1 MSSDARVPSAI
12 RLESVSKRYRAGR
25 SRTVVDLVASN
36 IDRLRGRS
44 RHVHSATRGRID
56 SVLWAMRDVSFDVP
70 EGAGVGVIGRN
81 GAGKT
86 TLLKLISR
94 VTWPTSGR
102 VRVAGRVVSLIELG
116 AGFHPELTGRE
127 NVYLGGGLFGLTR
140 REIDRRFDQIVA
152 FADVDRLIDTPM
164 KRYSSGLY
172 ARLGFSVA
180 IHANPDVVLV
190 DEVLAVGDAA
200 FRRRAL
206 EALRQLIA
214 DGKTVLFIS
223 HDMWNVRRLC
233 DQILWM
239 EEGRVRA
246 YGPAGE
252 IAERYMNEVNVQALA
267 NQSTALQSAR
277 SGTGE
282 VRYTSVDLLDAAGA
296 PSVLL
301 TPGATLLVRAAY
313 RAEQAVARP
322 VFQIGIIDVDTGLV
336 ITTATSRPADVP
348 EIVSGVGTI
357 ECRFPRLPL
366 RPRQYIL
373 RLSIT
378 DSHQLASFDV
388 VTAGPRFAVSGQGGG
403 VEGLADEE
411 DGLVSLPF
419 EFAHHEGDARVL
431 HEA

>member
-1 MSSDARVPSAI
+1 VPLAI
-12 RLESVSKRYRAGR
+12 QLDQVTKRYRAGR
-25 SRTVVDLVASN
+25 SRTVVDLIGSN
-36 IDRLRGRS
+36 IDRMRGKAQD
-44 RHVHSATRGRID
+44 VHSVTRGRID
-56 SVLWAMRDVSFDVP
+56 TTIWALRDVSIDVP
-70 EGAGVGVIGRN
+70 EAAGVGVIGRN

-102 VRVAGRVVSLIELG
+102 VLVAGRVVSLIELG

-140 REIDRRFDQIVA
+140 RDIDRQFDRIVD
-152 FADVDRLIDTPM
+152 FADVARLIDTPM

-180 IHANPDVVLV
+180 IHANPDIVLV

-246 YGPAGE
+246 YGAAAD
-252 IAERYMNEVNVQALA
+252 IAERYMSEVNVQALA
-267 NQSTALQSAR
+267 NQSTALQSHR
-277 SGTGE
+277 GGTGE
-282 VRYTSVDLLDAAGA
+282 IRYASVEIVDAAGGA
-296 PSVLL
+296 SVLFA
-301 TPGATLLVRAAY
+301 PGDTLVVRATY
-313 RAEQAVARP
+313 RAEQPVVRP
-322 VFQIGIIDVDTGLV
+322 VFQVGIIDVDTGLV
-336 ITTATSRPADVP
+336 ITTATSRPSDVP
-348 EIVSGVGTI
+348 AGVGGSGTI
-357 ECRFPRLPL
+357 ECRFPRMPL

-378 DSHQLASFDV
+378 DSHQLASYDLV
-388 VTAGPRFAVSGQGGG
+388 SAGPRFAISGHGAG

-419 EFAHHEGDARVL
+419 EFAHHTGDVPAV
-431 HEA
+431 HQA

>member
-1 MSSDARVPSAI
+1 MPSAVQ
-12 RLESVSKRYRAGR
+12 LQQVTKRYRAGR
-25 SRTVVDLVASN
+25 SRTVVDLIGSGL
-36 IDRLRGRS
+36 DLLRGRAQD
-44 RHVHSATRGRID
+44 VHSVTRGRID
-56 SVLWAMRDVSFDVP
+56 ATIWALRDVSFDVP
-70 EGAGVGVIGRN
+70 EAAGVGVIGRN

-140 REIDRRFDQIVA
+140 RDIDRQFDRIVE
-152 FADVDRLIDTPM
+152 FADVARLIDTPM

-180 IHANPDVVLV
+180 IHANPDIVLV

-206 EALRQLIA
+206 EALRELIA
-214 DGKTVLFIS
+214 GGKTVLFIS

-246 YGPAGE
+246 YGAAAE
-252 IAERYMNEVNVQALA
+252 IAERYMSEVNIQTLA
-267 NQSTALQSAR
+267 NQSTALQSHR
-277 SGTGE
+277 GGTGE
-282 VRYTSVDLLDAAGA
+282 IRYSAVEIVDASGRATILFA
-296 PSVLL
+296 P
-301 TPGATLLVRAAY
+301 GDTLVVRATY
-313 RAEQAVARP
+313 CAEQAVASP
-322 VFQIGIIDVDTGLV
+322 VFQVAIVDVDTGLV
-336 ITTATSRPADVP
+336 ITTATSRPSDAPDAVRG
-348 EIVSGVGTI
+348 SGTI
-357 ECRFPRLPL
+357 ECRFPRMPL

-378 DSHQLASFDV
+378 DSHQLASYDLIL
-388 VTAGPRFAVSGQGGG
+388 AGPRFAVSGHGAG

-419 EFAHHEGDARVL
+419 EFAHHTGGVRVF
-431 HEA
+431 HQA

>member
-1 MSSDARVPSAI
+1 LTAI
-12 RLESVSKRYRAGR
+12 QLDHVTKRYRAGR
-25 SRTVVDLVASN
+25 SRTLVDLVGSN
-36 IDRLRGRS
+36 LDRIRGRNQT
-44 RHVHSATRGRID
+44 VHSTSRGRVD
-56 SVLWAMRDVSFDVP
+56 STIWALRDASFDIE

-94 VTWPTSGR
+94 VTWPTSGK

-140 REIDRRFDQIVA
+140 REIDQQFDRIVD
-152 FADVDRLIDTPM
+152 FADVSRLIDTPM

-180 IHANPDVVLV
+180 IHANPDIVLV

-206 EALRQLIA
+206 EALRRLIA
-214 DGKTVLFIS
+214 EGKTVLFIS

-233 DQILWM
+233 DSILWM
-239 EEGRVRA
+239 EHGRVRA
-246 YGPAGE
+246 FGAAGD
-252 IAERYMNEVNVQALA
+252 IAEQYMNEVNVAALA
-267 NQSTALQSAR
+267 NQATALQSHR
-277 SGTGE
+277 GGTGE
-282 VRYTSVDLLDAAGA
+282 VRYTAVDLLDLDGRPVA
-296 PSVLL
+296 LL
-301 TPGATLLVRAAY
+301 SPGDPLVVRASY
-313 RAEQAVARP
+313 RVERAVERP
-322 VFQIGIIDVDTGLV
+322 VFQVGIIDVDTGLV
-336 ITTATSRPADVP
+336 ITTATTRAHDVP
-348 EIVSGVGTI
+348 AVVSGDGAI

-366 RPRQYIL
+366 RPRQYII
-373 RLSIT
+373 RLSVT
-378 DSHQLASFDV
+378 DAHQLASFDLV
-388 VTAGPRFAVSGQGGG
+388 SAGPRFAVSGHGSG

-419 EFAHHEGDARVL
+419 EFAHGPAAAGAESRP
-431 HEA
+431 

>member
-1 MSSDARVPSAI
+1 
-12 RLESVSKRYRAGR
+12 
-25 SRTVVDLVASN
+25 VVDLIGSN
-36 IDRLRGRS
+36 LDRMRGRAQD
-44 RHVHSATRGRID
+44 VHSLTRGRID
-56 SVLWAMRDVSFDVP
+56 ATIWALRDVSFDVP

-140 REIDRRFDQIVA
+140 RDIDRQFDRIVE
-152 FADVDRLIDTPM
+152 FADVGAADRHADEALLV
-164 KRYSSGLY
+164 GLY

-180 IHANPDVVLV
+180 IHANPDIVLV

-206 EALRQLIA
+206 EALRQLMT

-233 DQILWM
+233 DQVLWM
-239 EEGRVRA
+239 EEGRVKD
-246 YGPAGE
+246 YG
-252 IAERYMNEVNVQALA
+252 
-267 NQSTALQSAR
+267 
-277 SGTGE
+277 
-282 VRYTSVDLLDAAGA
+282 AAGRDRRTLHERGQRAGPRESGHRAAESSRRDGGDPLYRRRDVDTAGRTAVLFA
-296 PSVLL
+296 P
-301 TPGATLLVRAAY
+301 GDTLVVRASY
-313 RAEQAVARP
+313 RADSPGRRP
-322 VFQIGIIDVDTGLV
+322 VFLVAVIDVDTGLV
-336 ITTATSRPADVP
+336 ITTATSRPGDAPDRVDA
-348 EIVSGVGTI
+348 SGTI
-357 ECRFPRLPL
+357 ECRFPRMPL

-373 RLSIT
+373 RLGIT
-378 DSHQLASFDV
+378 DSHQLASYDV
-388 VTAGPRFAVSGQGGG
+388 VSAGPRFAVSGHGAG

-411 DGLVSLPF
+411 DGLVSCV
-419 EFAHHEGDARVL
+419 RVCAS
-431 HEA
+431 HR